1 MPIARPFGGA
11 PPEEGPTAR
20 SGSTR
25 TWSPRSP
32 APRRENFGL
41 QRLVNRNPGI
51 VKTVL
56 INGKLAVDDEQLVP
70 EFGREMGYGRF
81 IPAR

>member
-1 MPIARPFGGA
+1 MGGSLA
-11 PPEEGPTAR
+11 PVRVAGF
-20 SGSTR
+20 
-25 TWSPRSP
+25 TWNGWQPS
-32 APRRENFGL
+32 AVYAHWGEMENFGL